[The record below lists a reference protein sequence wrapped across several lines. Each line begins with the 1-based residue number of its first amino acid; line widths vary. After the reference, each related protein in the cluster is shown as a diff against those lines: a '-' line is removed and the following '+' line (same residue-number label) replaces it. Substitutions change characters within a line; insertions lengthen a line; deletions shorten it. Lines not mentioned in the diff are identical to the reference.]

1 MTAVE
6 LAGVADVSADRTV
19 LEVTG
24 LDVHYG
30 LRRRR
35 RQALDGVSLRV
46 AAGETIGVIGET
58 GSGKS
63 TLARA
68 VLGLVPASAGRI
80 VVDGEDVT
88 RYGRRQWRALRRRG
102 VVQYVFQDPLRSLDP
117 DLTAG
122 ESVVEPLLLQGIS
135 RSEALVRARTYA
147 SRLHLEH
154 DLLDRLPAQLSGG
167 QRQRVAVARALVTDP
182 SLVILDEPA
191 SALDSANR
199 VQVLEI
205 VKDQRAAGV
214 ALVFISHDLGS
225 VAGVA
230 DRVAVLYQGQLVEA
244 GPVKDVITDP
254 QHPYTRLLVR
264 SAPTLRTGSA
274 DRTERAALRA
284 LLNV

>member
-46 AAGETIGVIGET
+46 AAGETVGVIGET

-205 VKDQRAAGV
+205 VKDLRAAGV

>member
-46 AAGETIGVIGET
+46 AAGETVGVIGET

-205 VKDQRAAGV
+205 VKDLRAAGV

-284 LLNV
+284 LLNA

>member
-46 AAGETIGVIGET
+46 AAGETVGVIGET

-80 VVDGEDVT
+80 VVGGEDVT

-122 ESVVEPLLLQGIS
+122 ESVVEPILLQGIS

-205 VKDQRAAGV
+205 VKDLRAAGV